1 MVPAFLAAAKELL
14 KTSGLSAEE
23 LLAKALAKTAVG
35 LVKIF
40 LLKHFCFFHSKRIL
54 KGVLVITGLH

>member
-35 LVKIF
+35 LMKIF
-40 LLKHFCFFHSKRIL
+40 LLKHLSFSL
-54 KGVLVITGLH
+54 KTNT